1 MDVVLYSHRGD
12 NPINYLEATE
22 MFKLIF
28 KKTNEELIFD
38 TREEAEMC
46 LKLSV
51 MVNNRT
57 TPRKRDSKRN
67 YEIVEL

>member
-1 MDVVLYSHRGD
+1 
-12 NPINYLEATE
+12 

-38 TREEAEMC
+38 TSEEAEMC
-46 LKLSV
+46 MKLSF
-51 MVNNRT
+51 MVNNRN
-57 TPRKRDSKRN
+57 TPSKRDSKRK

>member
-1 MDVVLYSHRGD
+1 
-12 NPINYLEATE
+12 

-28 KKTNEELIFD
+28 KKTNQELIFD

-57 TPRKRDSKRN
+57 TPSKHDSKRN

>member
-1 MDVVLYSHRGD
+1 
-12 NPINYLEATE
+12 

-28 KKTNEELIFD
+28 KKTDEELIFD

-46 LKLSV
+46 MKLSV
-51 MVNNRT
+51 MVNNNRGNG
-57 TPRKRDSKRN
+57 KRDSKRN

>member
-1 MDVVLYSHRGD
+1 
-12 NPINYLEATE
+12 

-28 KKTNEELIFD
+28 MKTTEELIFD

>member
-1 MDVVLYSHRGD
+1 
-12 NPINYLEATE
+12 

-46 LKLSV
+46 MKLSV
-51 MVNNRT
+51 MVNNNRGNG
-57 TPRKRDSKRN
+57 KRDSKRN

>member
-1 MDVVLYSHRGD
+1 
-12 NPINYLEATE
+12 

-46 LKLSV
+46 MKLSF
-51 MVNNRT
+51 MGN
-57 TPRKRDSKRN
+57 KK
-67 YEIVEL
+67 LF

>member
-1 MDVVLYSHRGD
+1 MSTGD
-12 NPINYLEATE
+12 NLIKYLEETN

-57 TPRKRDSKRN
+57 TPSKRDSKRN

>member
-1 MDVVLYSHRGD
+1 
-12 NPINYLEATE
+12 

-38 TREEAEMC
+38 TRAEAEMC
-46 LKLSV
+46 MKLSV
-51 MVNNRT
+51 MLNNDRT
-57 TPRKRDSKRN
+57 PSKRDSKRN

>member
-1 MDVVLYSHRGD
+1 
-12 NPINYLEATE
+12 

-46 LKLSV
+46 MTLAV
-51 MVNNRT
+51 MVNNNRGNG
-57 TPRKRDSKRN
+57 KRDSKRN

>member
-1 MDVVLYSHRGD
+1 
-12 NPINYLEATE
+12 

-46 LKLSV
+46 MKLSV
-51 MVNNRT
+51 MVNNDRGNG
-57 TPRKRDSKRN
+57 KRDSKRN

>member
-1 MDVVLYSHRGD
+1 
-12 NPINYLEATE
+12 

-38 TREEAEMC
+38 TCEEAEMC
-46 LKLSV
+46 MKLSV

-57 TPRKRDSKRN
+57 TPSNRDSKRN

>member
-1 MDVVLYSHRGD
+1 MVIYNHRGD
-12 NPINYLEATE
+12 HPIDYLEATE
-22 MFKLIF
+22 MVKLIF

-46 LKLSV
+46 MKLSV

-57 TPRKRDSKRN
+57 TPSKRDSKRN

>member
-1 MDVVLYSHRGD
+1 
-12 NPINYLEATE
+12 

-46 LKLSV
+46 MKLSV
-51 MVNNRT
+51 MVNNDRGNG
-57 TPRKRDSKRN
+57 KRDSKRN
-67 YEIVEL
+67 YEIVAL